1 MPPLPNPRH
10 EKFAKAIAKG
20 KPKVRAYEES
30 GYSPDRGNAVRLTT
44 KDSVAARI
52 IELQS
57 MDVRGLKVDR
67 EFSRNM
73 FLNNYNLAIKSG
85 NLSAANVAA
94 EKLAKLFGLM
104 VERREVGAAG
114 EFSQLSDAQLIEIL
128 AEPLDAF
135 RDSREEGDEEEGGDG
150 QEEGESMS

>member
-1 MPPLPNPRH
+1 MPPLENPRR
-10 EKFAKAIAKG
+10 EKFAKGIVKG
-20 KPKVRAYEES
+20 KSQIKAYEEA
-30 GYSPDRGNAVRLTT
+30 GYSPKRQNAHRLMTN
-44 KDSVAARI
+44 DDVAARI

-135 RDSREEGDEEEGGDG
+135 GDGRDEGDGEEGEEGGD
-150 QEEGESMS
+150 

>member
-10 EKFAKAIAKG
+10 EKFAKAVAKG
-20 KPKVRAYEES
+20 KPKYKAYAEA
-30 GYSPDRGNAVRLTT
+30 GYSEDRGNATRLMTT
-44 KDSVAARI
+44 NDSVAARI
-52 IELQS
+52 AELQS

-73 FLNNYNLAIKSG
+73 FLNNYNLAIEAG

-128 AEPLDAF
+128 AEPIDAF
-135 RDSREEGDEEEGGDG
+135 GDGEGDDTAQDGD
-150 QEEGESMS
+150 

>member
-1 MPPLPNPRH
+1 MPPLENPRR
-10 EKFAKAIAKG
+10 EKFAKGIAKG
-20 KPKVRAYEES
+20 KTQVKAYEEA
-30 GYSPDRGNAVRLTT
+30 GYVPKTSNASRLIAN
-44 KDSVAARI
+44 DSVAARI

-73 FLNNYNLAIKSG
+73 FLANYNLAIEAG

-128 AEPLDAF
+128 AEPIDAF
-135 RDSREEGDEEEGGDG
+135 GDSEADDAS
-150 QEEGESMS
+150 QEGE

>member
-1 MPPLPNPRH
+1 MPPLSNPRH
-10 EKFAKAIAKG
+10 EKFAKAVAKG
-20 KPKVRAYEES
+20 KPKYKAYAEA
-30 GYSPDRGNAVRLTT
+30 GYSEDRGNATRLTT
-44 KDSVAARI
+44 NDSVAARI

-73 FLNNYNLAIKSG
+73 FLKNYNLAIEAG

-128 AEPLDAF
+128 AEPIDAF
-135 RDSREEGDEEEGGDG
+135 GDSDGDDTAAEGD
-150 QEEGESMS
+150 